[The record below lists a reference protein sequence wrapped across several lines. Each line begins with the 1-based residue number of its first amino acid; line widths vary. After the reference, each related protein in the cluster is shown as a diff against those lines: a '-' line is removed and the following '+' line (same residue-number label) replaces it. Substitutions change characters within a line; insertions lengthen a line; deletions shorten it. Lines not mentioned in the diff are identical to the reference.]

1 MPTKLKQT
9 QQAQKKIGKMNN
21 KIKILLTLLLFSFL
35 SFSQVKL
42 EVKAEKTN
50 LKIGE
55 VIQVS
60 YFFNEEGSNFT
71 PPNFN
76 GFNKG
81 GSYVSSNEE
90 YINGD
95 YAIQQV
101 YTYVIQAAK
110 AGRLVI
116 SPATIKFN
124 GKTYASKSVAISVS
138 NEKAADAIQKNQN
151 STYVSKSAVVNKS
164 IAGANNLL
172 FIDVEVSK
180 TNAFVNEPV
189 EVNYRIYL
197 APNLEIELNK
207 NMVTKF
213 NNFWSQTEDVQGGW
227 ERKVVNNRVYKS
239 KIFKK
244 AILYPQKIG
253 KLEITPITLDL
264 NISYPTGDFDFFGD
278 PEFDVA
284 RREIVSNTK
293 YLQVSSLPEK
303 GKPDNFTGAV
313 GTFEFKANVTK
324 NELKSGESL
333 QLDLIVSGKGNLKLF
348 EIPKPNLPS
357 NFEIYEPKHQEFVNE
372 NINGISG
379 KIVDSYTIIPQE
391 KGNFKLKS
399 QYFSFFD
406 ITSKTYK
413 TISSEAIDLEVLQ
426 GENQAN
432 VTSNSKYKLAEKSQ
446 KTEPTSGF
454 DFSFM
459 HFIGGVT
466 LAGLAL
472 LFFTLKRN
480 KSAVTETV
488 ITEIK
493 PEKKEFSVNDMEQF
507 ITNKEVFYQEMELKI
522 NALLQ
527 YKFGLEK
534 ADLNKENIIQ
544 KFQENHISQENTN
557 DFIGLLQNC
566 EKARYMPTSDG
577 NMQLDY
583 EKLKQLVQIIN
594 V

>member
-1 MPTKLKQT
+1 
-9 QQAQKKIGKMNN
+9 MNN
-21 KIKILLTLLLFSFL
+21 KIKILLTFLLFPFL

-42 EVKAEKTN
+42 DVKAEKTN

-55 VIQVS
+55 VIQVT
-60 YFFNEEGSNFT
+60 YIFNEEGTNFT

-81 GSYVSSNEE
+81 GSYVSSNQE
-90 YINGD
+90 YINGN

-124 GKTYASKSVAISVS
+124 GKTFASKSVAVSVS
-138 NEKAADAIQKNQN
+138 NEKATDAIQRNQN
-151 STYVSKSAVVNKS
+151 SNNIPKPATVNKS
-164 IAGANNLL
+164 ISGANNLL

-180 TNAFVNEPV
+180 TTAFVNEPV
-189 EVNYRIYL
+189 EVLYRIYL

-207 NMVTKF
+207 NIVTKF

-227 ERKVVNNRVYKS
+227 ERKVVNNRVFKS

-284 RREIVSNTK
+284 RREIVSNSK
-293 YLQVSSLPEK
+293 NLQVLSLPEK

-333 QLDLIVSGKGNLKLF
+333 QLDFIVSGKGNLKLF

-379 KIVDSYTIIPQE
+379 KIVDSYTIIPQD
-391 KGNFKLKS
+391 KGNFKIKS
-399 QYFSFFD
+399 QNFSFFD

-413 TISSEAIDLEVLQ
+413 TISTEAINLDVSQ
-426 GENQAN
+426 GVNQSN
-432 VTSNSKYKLAEKSQ
+432 DTSVSTSKLAEKSQ
-446 KTEPTSGF
+446 KTAPAP
-454 DFSFM
+454 DFEFTFF
-459 HFIGGVT
+459 HFIGCVT
-466 LAGLAL
+466 LVGSAL
-472 LFFTLKRN
+472 LFFMLNRN
-480 KSAVTETV
+480 QSDVSEAI

-493 PEKKEFSVNDMEQF
+493 PEKKEFSVNDMQQF
-507 ITNKEVFYQEMELKI
+507 ITNKEVFYQEMELKM
-522 NALLQ
+522 NAFLL

-544 KFQENHISQENTN
+544 KFRENHISQETTN
-557 DFIGLLQNC
+557 DFVKLLQNC

-577 NMQLDY
+577 NMQMDF
-583 EKLKQLVQIIN
+583 EKLQQLVQIIN
-594 V
+594 E

>member
-1 MPTKLKQT
+1 
-9 QQAQKKIGKMNN
+9 MNN
-21 KIKILLTLLLFSFL
+21 KIKTIVTILLFPLLSL
-35 SFSQVKL
+35 SQVKL
-42 EVKAEKTN
+42 EVKVEKTN

-55 VIQVS
+55 VIQVN
-60 YFFNEEGSNFT
+60 YIFNEEGTNFT

-110 AGRLVI
+110 AGRLNI

-124 GKTYASKSVAISVS
+124 GKTYPSKSVAVFVS
-138 NEKAADAIQKNQN
+138 NEKAADAIQRNQN
-151 STYVSKSAVVNKS
+151 STNVPKPATVNKS
-164 IAGANNLL
+164 ISGANNLL

-180 TNAFVNEPV
+180 SNVFVNEPV

-227 ERKVVNNRVYKS
+227 ERAVVNNRVYKS

-253 KLEITPITLDL
+253 KLEISPITLDL
-264 NISYPTGDFDFFGD
+264 NISYPTGDVDFFGD
-278 PEFDVA
+278 PEYDVT
-284 RREIVSNTK
+284 RREIVSNSK
-293 YLQVSSLPEK
+293 FLQVLALPEK
-303 GKPDNFTGAV
+303 GKPDNFSGAV
-313 GTFEFKANVTK
+313 GAFEFKANVTK

-348 EIPKPNLPS
+348 QIPKPNLPN

-379 KIVDSYTIIPQE
+379 KIVDSYTLIPQE
-391 KGNFKLKS
+391 KGNFKVKP

-406 ITSKTYK
+406 IQSKAYK
-413 TISSEAIDLEVLQ
+413 TISSEAINLDVSQ
-426 GENQAN
+426 GENQAI
-432 VTSNSKYKLAEKSQ
+432 VTSGSKSKITEKFY
-446 KTEPTSGF
+446 KTESISGF
-454 DFSFM
+454 EFTFL
-459 HFIGGVT
+459 HFIGIII

-472 LFFTLKRN
+472 LFVTLKRN
-480 KSAVTETV
+480 KSTAAEVE

-493 PEKKEFSVNDMEQF
+493 QEKKEFSINDIQQF
-507 ITNKEVFYQEMELKI
+507 ITNKELFYQEMELKI
-522 NALLQ
+522 NAYLQ

-534 ADLNKENIIQ
+534 ADLNKENIIL
-544 KFQENHISQENTN
+544 KFQANNISQENTN

-577 NMQLDY
+577 NMQKDF
-583 EKLKQLVQIIN
+583 EKLEQLVKIIN
-594 V
+594 G

>member
-1 MPTKLKQT
+1 
-9 QQAQKKIGKMNN
+9 MNN
-21 KIKILLTLLLFSFL
+21 KIKTIVTILLFPLLSI
-35 SFSQVKL
+35 SQVKL
-42 EVKAEKTN
+42 EVKVEKTN

-55 VIQVS
+55 VIQVN
-60 YFFNEEGSNFT
+60 YIFNEEGTNFT

-110 AGRLVI
+110 AGRLII

-124 GKTYASKSVAISVS
+124 GKTYPSKSVAVFVS
-138 NEKAADAIQKNQN
+138 NEKAADAIQRNQN
-151 STYVSKSAVVNKS
+151 STNVPKHATVNKS
-164 IAGANNLL
+164 ISGANNLL

-180 TNAFVNEPV
+180 SNVFVNEPV

-227 ERKVVNNRVYKS
+227 ERAVVNNRVYKS

-253 KLEITPITLDL
+253 KLEISPITLDL
-264 NISYPTGDFDFFGD
+264 NISYPTGDVDFFGD
-278 PEFDVA
+278 PEYDVA
-284 RREIVSNTK
+284 RREIVSNSK
-293 YLQVSSLPEK
+293 FLQVLALPEK
-303 GKPDNFTGAV
+303 GKPDNFSGAV
-313 GTFEFKANVTK
+313 GAFEFKANVTK

-348 EIPKPNLPS
+348 QIPKPNLPN

-379 KIVDSYTIIPQE
+379 KIVDSYTLIPQE
-391 KGNFKLKS
+391 KGNFKVKP

-406 ITSKTYK
+406 IQSKAYK
-413 TISSEAIDLEVLQ
+413 TISSEAINLDVSQ
-426 GENQAN
+426 GENQAI
-432 VTSNSKYKLAEKSQ
+432 VTSGSKSKITEKFY
-446 KTEPTSGF
+446 KTESISGF
-454 DFSFM
+454 EFTFL
-459 HFIGGVT
+459 HFIGIII

-472 LFFTLKRN
+472 LFVTLKRN
-480 KSAVTETV
+480 KSTAAEVE

-493 PEKKEFSVNDMEQF
+493 QEKKEFSINDIQQF
-507 ITNKEVFYQEMELKI
+507 ITNKEVFYQEMELNI
-522 NALLQ
+522 CAFLH

-534 ADLNKENIIQ
+534 ADLNKENIIL
-544 KFQENHISQENTN
+544 KFQGNQISQENTN

-577 NMQLDY
+577 NMQKDF
-583 EKLKQLVQIIN
+583 EKLEQLVKIIN
-594 V
+594 G

>member
-1 MPTKLKQT
+1 
-9 QQAQKKIGKMNN
+9 MNN
-21 KIKILLTLLLFSFL
+21 KIKILLTFLLFPFL

-42 EVKAEKTN
+42 DVKAEKTN

-55 VIQVS
+55 VIQVT
-60 YFFNEEGSNFT
+60 YIFNEEGTNFT

-81 GSYVSSNEE
+81 GSYVSSNQE
-90 YINGD
+90 YSNGN

-124 GKTYASKSVAISVS
+124 GKTFASKSVAVSVS
-138 NEKAADAIQKNQN
+138 NEKATDAIQRNQN
-151 STYVSKSAVVNKS
+151 SNNIPKPATVNKS
-164 IAGANNLL
+164 ISGGNNLL

-180 TNAFVNEPV
+180 TTAFVNEPV
-189 EVNYRIYL
+189 EVLYRIYL

-207 NMVTKF
+207 NIVTKF

-227 ERKVVNNRVYKS
+227 ERKVVNNRVFKS

-284 RREIVSNTK
+284 RREIVSNSK
-293 YLQVSSLPEK
+293 NLQVLSLPEK

-333 QLDLIVSGKGNLKLF
+333 QLDFIVSGKGNLKLF

-391 KGNFKLKS
+391 KGNFKIKP
-399 QYFSFFD
+399 QNFSFFD
-406 ITSKTYK
+406 IKSKTYK
-413 TISSEAIDLEVLQ
+413 TISSEAINLDVSQ
-426 GENQAN
+426 GINQAN
-432 VTSNSKYKLAEKSQ
+432 DTSVSTSKLAEKSQ
-446 KTEPTSGF
+446 KTAPASGF
-454 DFSFM
+454 EFTFF
-459 HFIGGVT
+459 HFIGCVT
-466 LAGLAL
+466 LVGSAL
-472 LFFTLKRN
+472 LFFMLKRN
-480 KSAVTETV
+480 QSDVSEAI
-488 ITEIK
+488 ITEMK
-493 PEKKEFSVNDMEQF
+493 PEKKEFSVNDMQQF
-507 ITNKEVFYQEMELKI
+507 ITNKEVFYQEMELKM
-522 NALLQ
+522 NTFLL

-544 KFQENHISQENTN
+544 KFRENHISQETTN
-557 DFIGLLQNC
+557 DFVKLLQNC

-577 NMQLDY
+577 NMQMDF
-583 EKLKQLVQIIN
+583 EKLQQLVQIIN
-594 V
+594 E

>member
-1 MPTKLKQT
+1 
-9 QQAQKKIGKMNN
+9 MNN
-21 KIKILLTLLLFSFL
+21 KIKILLTFLLFPFL

-42 EVKAEKTN
+42 DVKAEKTN

-55 VIQVS
+55 VIQVT
-60 YFFNEEGSNFT
+60 YIFNEEGTNFT

-81 GSYVSSNEE
+81 GSYVSSNQE
-90 YINGD
+90 YSNGN

-124 GKTYASKSVAISVS
+124 GKTFASKSVAVSVS
-138 NEKAADAIQKNQN
+138 NEKATDAIQRNQN
-151 STYVSKSAVVNKS
+151 SNNIPKPATVNKS
-164 IAGANNLL
+164 ISGGNNLL

-180 TNAFVNEPV
+180 TTAFVNEPV
-189 EVNYRIYL
+189 EVLYRIYL

-207 NMVTKF
+207 NIVTKF

-227 ERKVVNNRVYKS
+227 ERKVVNNRVFKS

-284 RREIVSNTK
+284 RREIVSNSK
-293 YLQVSSLPEK
+293 NLQVLSLPEK

-333 QLDLIVSGKGNLKLF
+333 QLDFIVSGKGNLKLF

-391 KGNFKLKS
+391 KGNFKIKP
-399 QYFSFFD
+399 QNFSFFD
-406 ITSKTYK
+406 IKSKTYK
-413 TISSEAIDLEVLQ
+413 TISSEAINLDVSQ
-426 GENQAN
+426 GINQAN
-432 VTSNSKYKLAEKSQ
+432 DTSVSTSKLAEKSQ
-446 KTEPTSGF
+446 KTAPAP
-454 DFSFM
+454 DFEFTFF
-459 HFIGGVT
+459 HFIGCVT
-466 LAGLAL
+466 LVGSAL
-472 LFFTLKRN
+472 LFFMLKRN
-480 KSAVTETV
+480 QSDVSEAI
-488 ITEIK
+488 ITEMK
-493 PEKKEFSVNDMEQF
+493 PEKKEFSVNDMQQF
-507 ITNKEVFYQEMELKI
+507 ITNKEVFYQEMELKM
-522 NALLQ
+522 NTFLL

-544 KFQENHISQENTN
+544 KFRENHISQETTN
-557 DFIGLLQNC
+557 DFVKLLQNC

-577 NMQLDY
+577 NMQMDF
-583 EKLKQLVQIIN
+583 EKLQQLVQIIN
-594 V
+594 E

>member
-1 MPTKLKQT
+1 
-9 QQAQKKIGKMNN
+9 MNN
-21 KIKILLTLLLFSFL
+21 KIKILLTFLLFPFL

-42 EVKAEKTN
+42 DVKAEKTN

-55 VIQVS
+55 VIQVT
-60 YFFNEEGSNFT
+60 YIFNEEGTNFT

-81 GSYVSSNEE
+81 GSYVSSNQE

-101 YTYVIQAAK
+101 FTYVIQAAK

-124 GKTYASKSVAISVS
+124 GKTFASKSVAVSVS
-138 NEKAADAIQKNQN
+138 NEKATDAIQRNQN
-151 STYVSKSAVVNKS
+151 SNNIPKPATVNKS
-164 IAGANNLL
+164 ISGANNLL

-189 EVNYRIYL
+189 EVLYRIYV

-207 NMVTKF
+207 NIVTKF
-213 NNFWSQTEDVQGGW
+213 NSFWSQTEDVQGGW
-227 ERKVVNNRVYKS
+227 ERKVVNNRVFKS

-284 RREIVSNTK
+284 RREIVSNSK
-293 YLQVSSLPEK
+293 NLQVLSLPEK

-333 QLDLIVSGKGNLKLF
+333 QLDFIVSGKGNLKLF

-391 KGNFKLKS
+391 KGNFKIKP
-399 QYFSFFD
+399 QNFSFFD
-406 ITSKTYK
+406 IKSKTYK
-413 TISSEAIDLEVLQ
+413 TISSEAINLDVSQ
-426 GENQAN
+426 GINQAN
-432 VTSNSKYKLAEKSQ
+432 DTSVSTSKLAEKSQ
-446 KTEPTSGF
+446 KTAPASGF
-454 DFSFM
+454 EFTFF
-459 HFIGGVT
+459 HFIGCVT
-466 LAGLAL
+466 LVGSAL
-472 LFFTLKRN
+472 LFFMLKRN
-480 KSAVTETV
+480 QSDVSEAI

-493 PEKKEFSVNDMEQF
+493 PEKKEFSVNDMQQF
-507 ITNKEVFYQEMELKI
+507 ITNKEVFYQEMELKM
-522 NALLQ
+522 NAFLL

-544 KFQENHISQENTN
+544 KFRENHISQETTN
-557 DFIGLLQNC
+557 DFVKLLQNC
-566 EKARYMPTSDG
+566 EKARYMPTTDG
-577 NMQLDY
+577 NMQMDF
-583 EKLKQLVQIIN
+583 EKLQQLVQIIN
-594 V
+594 E